1 MAHRVSVT
9 NFCFKTITS
18 SGNFMQV
25 TNANH
30 IFNVKLCATLNKQ
43 KEICEL
49 NALIKNIK
57 ILFPHEIWKYFHM
70 KIFIFSIWKY
80 QWAILHSKSLKPSVY
95 FIFTSYFNSD
105 QSHFKCS
112 LATKSL
118 WLPHRIVQPSNTK
131 DGVFDNCEL
140 VYLNSIYCVLA
151 IENTE

>member
-9 NFCFKTITS
+9 NFCFRTIMS

-30 IFNVKLCATLNKQ
+30 ISHVKLCATLNKQ

-57 ILFPHEIWKYFHM
+57 ILFQNGLNM
-70 KIFIFSIWKY
+70 KISMSY
-80 QWAILHSKSLKPSVY
+80 LNSKSLKPSVY

-112 LATKSL
+112 LATNSL
-118 WLPHRIVQPSNTK
+118 WLPHRTEQPSNTK
-131 DGVFDNCEL
+131 DGVLITVTWF
-140 VYLNSIYCVLA
+140 I
-151 IENTE
+151 